1 MSVQV
6 TADSVYLTRTTGW
19 ASSDPFTISVWLR
32 TNALANFRVYW
43 DHGNGGNLPE
53 LYSDSGGNL
62 ILLDGAGDITIATI
76 AANTWYY
83 VAAVF
88 NGTSNPVRTYFG
100 TGGALSVV
108 TGAGNFTGLGG
119 TDLRFFNSNA
129 NTEQINGQMAHAK
142 MWRGTGGNLS
152 ADEIANEYLR
162 GRPSKTTAL
171 YSWLPLLNVT
181 SPGVDMSGNGN
192 DFTVT
197 GAVANSRIQPQ
208 IPWSGA
214 MR

>member
-6 TADSVYLTRTTGW
+6 TADSNYLTRTTGW
-19 ASSDPFTISVWLR
+19 ASSDPFTISLWLR
-32 TNALANFRVYW
+32 TTANANFRVYW
-43 DHGNGGNLPE
+43 DHGDGGNFPE

-62 ILLDGAGDITIATI
+62 ILLDGGGDITLATI

-88 NGTSNPVRTYFG
+88 NGTSNHVKAYFG
-100 TGGALSVV
+100 SGGALTET
-108 TGAGNFTGLGG
+108 TGAGNFGGLGG
-119 TDLRFFNSNA
+119 TNLRFFNSNS
-129 NTEQINGQMAHAK
+129 NVEQINGQLAHAK
-142 MWRGTGGNLS
+142 IWRGTGGNLS

-162 GRPSKTTAL
+162 GQPSKTSAL
-171 YSWLPLLNVT
+171 YSWLPLLNVS

-197 GAVANSRIQPQ
+197 GAPADSRVQPAV
-208 IPWSGA
+208 PWSGA
-214 MR
+214 GQ